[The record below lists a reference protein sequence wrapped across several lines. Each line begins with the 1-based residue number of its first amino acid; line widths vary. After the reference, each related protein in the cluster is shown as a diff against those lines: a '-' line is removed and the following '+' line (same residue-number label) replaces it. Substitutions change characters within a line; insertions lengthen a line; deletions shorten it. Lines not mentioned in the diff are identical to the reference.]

1 MGRREN
7 QQRKKRKQ
15 TKPVKKKSK
24 IKSILFNL
32 FLLLLLL
39 FGLALTFNDKIKNF
53 LVKNMT
59 DTHQV
64 NKVNAATIKK
74 NKDKEADFDFDAVES
89 IDLNAVL
96 NARLHPEEVAILGGI
111 AIPSVQLNL
120 PIIKGVSNYSL
131 IVGAGTMKPDQEMG
145 KGNYALAS
153 HHMIQQNL
161 LFGPLVNIEMG
172 ATIYLTDLEY
182 IYVYETSFKEYVA
195 PNRTELIED
204 VPDKTL
210 VTLVTCDNTG
220 AQRLVVQ
227 GTFKKKV
234 PINQASNEMAK
245 AFDIDVNNYE

>member
-7 QQRKKRKQ
+7 QQRKKRKPQ
-15 TKPVKKKSK
+15 KKRSK
-24 IKSILFNL
+24 WKNMLINL
-32 FLLLLLL
+32 ILLLLLL
-39 FGLALTFNDKIKNF
+39 LGLALMFNDQIKNF

-64 NKVNAATIKK
+64 NKVDAATIKK
-74 NKDKEADFDFDAVES
+74 NKDKNADFDFDAVES

-96 NARLHPEEVAILGGI
+96 NARLHPQEVAILGGI
-111 AIPSVQLNL
+111 AVPSVQLNL

-172 ATIYLTDLEY
+172 AMIYLTDLEY

-195 PNRTELIED
+195 PNRTELIDD
-204 VPDKTL
+204 VPGKTL

-227 GTFKKKV
+227 GTFKEKV
-234 PINQASNEMAK
+234 PIDKASNEMAK

>member
-1 MGRREN
+1 MGRRDN
-7 QQRKKRKQ
+7 KQRKKRR
-15 TKPVKKKSK
+15 PEKKKSK
-24 IKSILFNL
+24 LKKFLFNL
-32 FLLLLLL
+32 FLLLFFLI
-39 FGLALTFNDKIKNF
+39 GLVLVFNGAIKNF

-64 NKVNAATIKK
+64 NKVDAATIQK
-74 NKDKEADFDFDAVES
+74 NKNKSADFDFDAVES

-96 NARLHPEEVAILGGI
+96 NARLHPEDVAILGGI
-111 AIPSVQLNL
+111 AIPSVSLNL

-172 ATIYLTDLEY
+172 AAIYLTDLEY
-182 IYVYETSFKEYVA
+182 VYVYETSFKEYVA
-195 PNRTELIED
+195 PNRTELIDD
-204 VPDKTL
+204 VPGKTL

-220 AQRLVVQ
+220 AQRLIVQ

-234 PINQASNEMAK
+234 PISKASNEMAK
-245 AFDIDVNNYE
+245 AFDIDTNNYE